1 MRNDLPKPE
10 PGDAPEPESKRPTN
24 SAAQPQTKPDRS
36 WLIVAL
42 VFVGFWIV
50 YLAFFAPGNRPPSL
64 DGSRTNEPAE
74 YGWTLEDLNGQPV
87 RFTRFEGKAV
97 FLNIWATWCRPC
109 VGEMPSIAKLA
120 ANPRFKG
127 KNIEFVCVSVD
138 DSAETV
144 RHYVAKDKKNWPMTV
159 LHAQSLPR
167 VFQTEGIPATFV
179 ISPDGRIVAAEVG
192 ASDWDRPEVVSFL
205 EKTAGAAK
213 QPSAN
218 RPG

>member
-1 MRNDLPKPE
+1 MEFSEKPPELPHI
-10 PGDAPEPESKRPTN
+10 DSTARD
-24 SAAQPQTKPDRS
+24 QPRPDRS

-50 YLAFFAPGNRPPSL
+50 YLAFFAPGNRSPSL
-64 DGSRTNEPAE
+64 EGSGTNQLVE
-74 YGWTLEDLNGQPV
+74 YGWTLEDLNEQSL
-87 RFTRFEGKAV
+87 RFTRFEGKTV
-97 FLNIWATWCRPC
+97 FLNVWATWCPPC

-144 RHYVAKDKKNWPMTV
+144 RHYVASKNWPMTV
-159 LHAQSLPR
+159 LHAHSLPR
-167 VFQTEGIPATFV
+167 VLQTEGIPATFI
-179 ISPDGRIVAAEVG
+179 ISPTGRIMAAEVG

-205 EKTAGAAK
+205 EKTATAAK
-213 QPSAN
+213 ESSPG